1 MYFESTFSLLYCR
14 YVTIISEGRKAL
26 SGSKDKSFRVWDLNT
41 SAYLKQDRTRD
52 HSEDVIEIA
61 VSRNGARCV
70 SGSMDGTFK
79 IWKCDA
85 AEECLTLRGTV
96 HSKNIIVLSRFFT
109 STLWYWNFMYF
120 LSPVYTLFTLLVP
133 AVDKSRTS
141 CYQGWWANRLAA
153 YCSQKSYIV
162 FT

>member
-1 MYFESTFSLLYCR
+1 M
-14 YVTIISEGRKAL
+14 
-26 SGSKDKSFRVWDLNT
+26 
-41 SAYLKQDRTRD
+41 
-52 HSEDVIEIA
+52 
-61 VSRNGARCV
+61 SRNGARCV

-141 CYQGWWANRLAA
+141 VIKVDDEPTD
-153 YCSQKSYIV
+153 SQHIVPKSLISSSRNKLL
-162 FT
+162 TKLIKTSS